1 MRRWMFM
8 AVLSVA
14 LLSMPLWAQRGGHGG
29 MVMGGAHGG
38 FVSYGGG
45 MSGSRTVPAPGYSGS
60 AGRYYYH
67 YGYRPYY
74 PRYYRHFRFGYPYY
88 GYSYF
93 GYYGGGLSDWSD
105 SSNSY
110 PEQSYPAYVNP
121 APDGSSAL
129 LATQQQ
135 EINRLNDEVANLRAA
150 SASPPPQAEEV
161 HKTVLVFRD
170 RHVEQIEDYAIVGDT
185 LWVFTN
191 LRTRKVLLAQLDI
204 PATTKVNAD
213 RGVDFQLPGQ

>member
-1 MRRWMFM
+1 MRRMFM

-14 LLSMPLWAQRGGHGG
+14 LLAMPLSAQRGGHGG
-29 MVMGGAHGG
+29 MTMGGARGG
-38 FVSYGGG
+38 FVSHGGG
-45 MSGSRTVPAPGYSGS
+45 MSGSRTVHGSGYSGNTS
-60 AGRYYYH
+60 H
-67 YGYRPYY
+67 DYRPYC
-74 PRYYRHFRFGYPYY
+74 PRYYRYFRHGYPYY
-88 GYSYF
+88 GYPV
-93 GYYGGGLSDWSD
+93 GIWYGGVLSDWSD

-121 APDGSSAL
+121 PPDDSSAL

-135 EINRLNDEVANLRAA
+135 EINRLNDEVANLRAG
-150 SASPPPQAEEV
+150 SASPPPQPEEV
-161 HKTVLVFRD
+161 HETVLVFRD

-185 LWVFTN
+185 LWVFTD

>member
-1 MRRWMFM
+1 M
-8 AVLSVA
+8 AVLSVT

-29 MVMGGAHGG
+29 MAMGGAHRGI
-38 FVSYGGG
+38 VSYGGG
-45 MSGSRTVPAPGYSGS
+45 MSGSRTVPRPSYSGNT
-60 AGRYYYH
+60 GRYYYP
-67 YGYRPYY
+67 YGYRPYS

-88 GYSYF
+88 GYPYF

-121 APDGSSAL
+121 PPDGSSAL